1 LYAAKV
7 NTVCA
12 ATFANPTKRGLAQT
26 GLHPKKW
33 TSTFGVFTI
42 ANGGVRCK
50 GFRRGGTRLS
60 SGPRP

>member
-1 LYAAKV
+1 VWLADVSYVWTDEGWLY
-7 NTVCA
+7 
-12 ATFANPTKRGLAQT
+12 L

-33 TSTFGVFTI
+33 TPTFGVFTI

-50 GFRRGGTRLS
+50 GLRRGGTQLS